1 MQPYD
6 IVNSPLDEGT
16 CLIEA
21 GAGTGKTYALT
32 AIFLRLLLEKKL
44 EPDRILV
51 VTFTT
56 AATAE
61 LRDRLRRQ
69 LLAIRHFLDRDG
81 LLDPTLQAIVLHAA
95 ERGQVREAVADALRE
110 FDRIAIFTIHGFC
123 QRVLG
128 ELAFETDSPFE
139 LELLADPSDL
149 IQGIADDY
157 WRRAFY
163 AAAPE
168 LVDYALAR
176 FGGPETLAT
185 LYQRFGAPDLHLVPV
200 IPDLPRIDLKPYRK
214 HCETLRRQWSAARD
228 AVAALLQDPAL
239 NSTVYGSLK
248 PIPGGASG
256 ATRRA
261 QKINGWCR
269 ALDHFLHREIAPLPL
284 FPSFVYFT
292 TAKISAATRKGQKP
306 PQHAFFDACQQLQMA
321 AEKLQTDLEH
331 WLTALRYLFFSFA
344 EHKLGELKQTRQT
357 LFYDDL
363 LIRVGRSLEG
373 QGGEKLA
380 RAVRRRYQ
388 AALVDEFQ
396 DTDSIQYAI
405 FKRLFDTPDHLL
417 FMIGD
422 PKQAIYGFR
431 GADIFSYLQ
440 AARQTQRKFT
450 LVENWR
456 SRPELIKAVN
466 CLFASH
472 PRPFLIPEI
481 AYHSAVAAL
490 RAEASAGRA
499 TGAAMI
505 FWQMAAR
512 EGEGEGRTAKQAPT
526 KKEVIGRILSA
537 IVTEVAAC
545 LHPPANDPHA
555 APEWSANEI
564 AILTRTNRQARMV
577 KDCMQAAGI
586 PAVIYNAGSV
596 FDTPEA
602 DDFERVMRAV
612 VQPGDTRNLKTALA
626 TRFFGIRGD
635 LLAFGEQGPAWWEE
649 LRQRFFSY
657 QLIWREKG
665 FYPFFRRM
673 LTENQ
678 MAARLLTLIDG
689 ERRLTNLLHLGELM
703 QQTITAKRI
712 GPKDALKWLRD
723 QRTRISG
730 NRDNQQLRMESDARA
745 ITIVTIHKS
754 KGLEFPIVFCPFSW
768 ESEFGRDDW
777 PLFHDPSAGL
787 RRTLY
792 LGSDANTD
800 FHDRA
805 LIERRAESLRLLY
818 VAVTR
823 ACTRCYLVWGDLPG
837 AEMSALGYLL
847 KGIPDAGA
855 PRQVEKSRLADGPAA
870 AKAEDGAGSPLD
882 PLAQK
887 AEGAIVV
894 RPLPESKARPA
905 IPAVPRVILGPERGM
920 TRRFDLDWTIASF
933 SGLIREAQHEAVMP
947 EDRDQWERSGPPEPI
962 GHGPRQA
969 AEKLADDVHLFPR
982 GAHTGNLFH
991 RLFEILDY
999 RQTAMPNWHSRVSAE
1014 LVQFGFESEWLR
1026 PVTRLIGNVL
1036 ATPLPSS
1043 AAPFTLNQIAPAAC
1057 VKEMAFAFPLKRLSP
1072 EKLAAVFRRHDL
1084 PLSSEDVDHQL
1095 KQLQFKIS
1103 GGYLRGF
1110 IDLVFHIQGRY
1121 WLLDWKSNHLG
1132 DSYADYDP
1140 ARIRSVMA
1148 ADYYFLQYHLYTVA
1162 LDQYLRLRLP
1172 GYAYESD
1179 FGGVYYLFIRGMRP
1193 ENEADGGIYFDR
1205 PHPELIAALRRLLLN
1220 GEP

>member
-32 AIFLRLLLEKKL
+32 AIFLRLLFEKKL

-56 AATAE
+56 AATAD

-81 LLDPTLQAIVLHAA
+81 LLDPTLQAIVSRAGDRDQA
-95 ERGQVREAVADALRE
+95 REAVANALRE

-139 LELLADPSDL
+139 LELLTDPSDL

-176 FGGPETLAT
+176 LGGPETLAA
-185 LYQRFGAPDLHLVPV
+185 LYQRFNAPDLVLVPDM
-200 IPDLPRIDLKPYRK
+200 PDLPPIDLKPFRK
-214 HCETLRRQWSAARD
+214 RCAALRRQWSAARD
-228 AVAALLQDPAL
+228 DVAAMLLDPAL

-248 PIPGGASG
+248 PIPGGAPDS
-256 ATRRA
+256 TRRA
-261 QKINGWCR
+261 QKIDGWCR

-284 FPSFVYFT
+284 FPSLVYFT
-292 TAKISAATRKGQKP
+292 TAKMAAATRKGQKT

-321 AEKLQTDLEH
+321 AEKLQADLEH
-331 WLTALRYLFFSFA
+331 WLTGLRYHFFSFA

-363 LIRVGRSLEG
+363 LIRVARTLEG
-373 QGGEKLA
+373 QGGDRLA
-380 RAVRRRYQ
+380 HAVRRRYQ

-405 FKRLFDTPDHLL
+405 FRRLFDMQGHLL

-440 AARQTQRKFT
+440 AARQTHRKYT

-481 AYHSAVAAL
+481 AYHAAVAAPRSQAATA
-490 RAEASAGRA
+490 RAE
-499 TGAAMI
+499 GAAMI
-505 FWQMAAR
+505 FWQVPPR
-512 EGEGEGRTAKQAPT
+512 EGEGRGAKHPPT
-526 KKEVIGRILSA
+526 KKEFIARILSA
-537 IVTEVAAC
+537 TAAEVKAR
-545 LHPPANDPHA
+545 LHPPADDPHA
-555 APEWSANEI
+555 AAAWSAQDI

-602 DDFERVMRAV
+602 DDFERVMQAV
-612 VQPGDTRNLKTALA
+612 VQPGDTRRLKTALA
-626 TRFFGIRGD
+626 TRFFGNQGD
-635 LLAFGEQGPAWWEE
+635 LLAFGEPGPAWWEE
-649 LRQRFFSY
+649 QQQRFFSY

-678 MAARLLTLIDG
+678 VAARLLKLIDG

-703 QQTITAKRI
+703 QQTISARRI
-712 GPKDALKWLRD
+712 GPNDALKWLRD
-723 QRTRISG
+723 QRTQISG

-768 ESEFGRDDW
+768 ESDHGRDDW
-777 PLFHDPSAGL
+777 PLFHDPSEGL

-800 FHDRA
+800 YHDRA
-805 LIERRAESLRLLY
+805 QIERRAEAVRLLY

-837 AEMSALGYLL
+837 AETSALGYLL

-855 PRQVEKSRLADGPAA
+855 PRQMQTNRRTDEPAA
-870 AKAEDGAGSPLD
+870 AKADDGADSPLD
-882 PLAQK
+882 PLARK

-894 RPLPESKARPA
+894 RPLPESNALPA
-905 IPAVPRVILGPERGM
+905 IPEVPRVALGPARGL
-920 TRRFDLDWTIASF
+920 TRQFDRDWTIASF
-933 SGLIREAQHEAVMP
+933 SSLIRAAPHGAEMP
-947 EDRDQWERSGPPEPI
+947 EDRDQWGTIAPPAPI
-962 GHGPRQA
+962 GHEQGQA
-969 AEKLADDVHLFPR
+969 AEKLADDVHLIPR

-999 RQTAMPNWHSRVSAE
+999 RQTAMHTWRSCVSAE
-1014 LVQFGFESEWLR
+1014 LVQFGFESEWLL
-1026 PVTRLIGNVL
+1026 PVTRLIRNVL
-1036 ATPLPSS
+1036 ATPLPS
-1043 AAPFTLNQIAPAAC
+1043 ATAPFSLDQIAPAAC
-1057 VKEMAFAFPLKRLSP
+1057 IKELAFAFPLKHLRP
-1072 EKLAAVFRRHDL
+1072 QKLAAVFRQHDL
-1084 PLSSEDVDHQL
+1084 PLASDDVDHQL
-1095 KQLQFKIS
+1095 RQLHFKIS

-1148 ADYYFLQYHLYTVA
+1148 ADYYFLQYHLYTLA
-1162 LDQYLRLRLP
+1162 LDQFLRLRLP
-1172 GYAYESD
+1172 GYAYEKD

-1193 ENEADGGIYFDR
+1193 ENEAGCGVYFDR
-1205 PHPELIAALRRLLLN
+1205 PHPGLIAALHRLLIKGL
-1220 GEP
+1220 P